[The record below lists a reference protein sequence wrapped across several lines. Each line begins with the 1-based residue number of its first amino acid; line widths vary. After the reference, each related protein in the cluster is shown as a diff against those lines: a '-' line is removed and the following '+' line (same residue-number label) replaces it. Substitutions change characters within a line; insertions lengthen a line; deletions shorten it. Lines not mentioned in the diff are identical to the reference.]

1 MNASD
6 MDLDH
11 LKPIDLNG
19 EATKKG
25 STATPFST
33 LIFAIAAG
41 DMATVEAQ
49 IADNIT
55 WGLMPYNKQ
64 LNGKNEVLPWFKTAM
79 ADRKEPMTI
88 TNALCGDWG
97 VFEYWNI
104 GTMSEEVIQFG
115 NEQHWPWPRD
125 PKNFLGQN
133 YRVAQ
138 CFVYHLNSD
147 RKIDVM
153 RQYLDT
159 GSVWAQLK

>member
-1 MNASD
+1 MNVSD

-11 LKPIDLNG
+11 LKPIDLNS

-33 LIFAIAAG
+33 LIFAIAAS

-64 LNGKNEVLPWFKTAM
+64 LNGKDEVLPWFKIAM
-79 ADRKEPMTI
+79 ADHKEPVTI
-88 TNALCGDWG
+88 TNALSGDWG

-125 PKNFLGQN
+125 PKNFLGQK

-147 RKIDVM
+147 GKIDVM

-159 GSVWAQLK
+159 GSIWAQLK